1 MKMVKTMKMTIFSK
15 KTIGRRVI
23 SLLLAVFSAGLYAQA
38 PAAGEP
44 KGNLATITGAVLDN
58 NGNPVSGAI
67 ISVLR
72 DGASKVIKQTR
83 SDVTGRFSARISPG
97 RYGIRAIA
105 AGFNEVVF
113 AAVEVRPS
121 QELVYRFHL
130 EPIGSGRTLPER
142 RKDRDDVKWTLRSAQ
157 TRRSILQAQEGDD
170 ADIQAILGRETSS
183 QTETPTDSLPAD
195 ASSAEASTSQAPVRV
210 QGVVESYFAG
220 NSNGPAYPG
229 LNFAIATFPTDRIEL
244 IFAGQ
249 TTAGQNGPERFEAST
264 HVRAGLHRVEMSL
277 GAVRYGA
284 PDWFA
289 KDDDTSVASSAR
301 PGQMSV
307 RAIDEWIV
315 RDGIVVV
322 LGLDYSRFIGAGG
335 ASSITPRIGIQ
346 YDANART
353 RLRAAYAPG
362 GDEGNIQSVAA
373 FEGAQ
378 VAFRDAG
385 RRPVAYVDGRAVMDR
400 SHRLEFGVER
410 VLDNKSNLEG
420 AAFFDTTLD
429 RGVGLLSTPM
439 TAFSGATGESFIAV
453 ANQQGA
459 ARGMRLVYTRRL
471 SRMWTASGGFSFGR
485 GQRLT
490 PGDITQP
497 SEMFES
503 GLFQTAAFQVDAD
516 LGSGTNIRTV
526 LRFSPNATVF
536 AIDPFAGRLAVYDP
550 SLSVQVT
557 QELPSFGLPVRAEAV
572 LDARNLL
579 DVQPSTENGEILT
592 QISTGRR
599 SVRGGISLR
608 F

>member
-1 MKMVKTMKMTIFSK
+1 MKMAKMVKKTKILSDR
-15 KTIGRRVI
+15 TIGRRALG
-23 SLLLAVFSAGLYAQA
+23 LLLLVFSAGLYSQA
-38 PAAGEP
+38 PASTAR
-44 KGNLATITGAVLDN
+44 GNLATITGAVIDN
-58 NGNPVSGAI
+58 KGNPVAGAL
-67 ISVLR
+67 ISLLR
-72 DGASKVIKQTR
+72 DGANKVIKQTR
-83 SDVTGRFSARISPG
+83 SDAAGRFSARISPG

-113 AAVEVRPS
+113 SSVEVRAS
-121 QELVYRFHL
+121 QELVYRFNL
-130 EPIGSGRTLPER
+130 EPVGSGNTLPER
-142 RKDRDDVKWTLRSAQ
+142 RKDRDDVKWTLRSSQ
-157 TRRSILQAQEGDD
+157 TRRSIFQAQEGED
-170 ADIQAILGRETSS
+170 ADIQAVLGREPA
-183 QTETPTDSLPAD
+183 ETPTDGVSPDESGAEV
-195 ASSAEASTSQAPVRV
+195 SSPSSQRRV
-210 QGVVESYFAG
+210 QGVVETYFAG
-220 NSNGPAYPG
+220 NAFGPSSPG
-229 LNFAIATFPTDRIEL
+229 LNFAIAASPNDRIEL

-249 TTAGQNGPERFEAST
+249 TTAGGNGTERFEAST
-264 HVRAGLHRVEMSL
+264 HVRKGLRHRMQMSL
-277 GAVRYGA
+277 GAVRYGEPIWISA
-284 PDWFA
+284 A
-289 KDDDTSVASSAR
+289 QNQTVATNRR

-322 LGLDYSRFIGAGG
+322 LGLDYSRFIGSGG
-335 ASSITPRIGIQ
+335 AHSIDPRIGIQ

-362 GDEGNIQSVAA
+362 GDESSVQSVAA

-400 SHRLEFGVER
+400 SHRLEFGIER

-439 TAFSGATGESFIAV
+439 TAFSGTTGEAFIDV

-459 ARGMRLVYTRRL
+459 SRGIRLVYTRRL
-471 SRMWTASGGFSFGR
+471 SRMWTASGGYSFGR
-485 GQRLT
+485 GQRLAS
-490 PGDITQP
+490 GEVSQP
-497 SEMFES
+497 AEIFAS
-503 GLFQTAAFQVDAD
+503 GFFQTAAFQLDAD
-516 LGSGTNIRTV
+516 LGSRTNIRTV

-579 DVQPSTENGEILT
+579 DVQPSAENGEVLT
-592 QISTGRR
+592 QLSTSRR

>member
-1 MKMVKTMKMTIFSK
+1 MEMVKRMKMSILSRATM
-15 KTIGRRVI
+15 GRRVVSI
-23 SLLLAVFSAGLYAQA
+23 VLVVLSVGLYAQA
-38 PAAGEP
+38 PAAGTTR
-44 KGNLATITGAVLDN
+44 GNLATITGAVIDN
-58 NGNPVSGAI
+58 KGNPIAGAL
-67 ISVLR
+67 ISLLR
-72 DGASKVIKQTR
+72 DGANKVIKQTR
-83 SDVTGRFSARISPG
+83 SDAAGRFSARISPG

-105 AGFNEVVF
+105 AGFNEVIF
-113 AAVEVRPS
+113 SSIEVRAS
-121 QELVYRFHL
+121 QELVYRFNL
-130 EPIGSGRTLPER
+130 EPVGSGNTLPER

-157 TRRSILQAQEGDD
+157 TRRSIFQAQEGEDS
-170 ADIQAILGRETSS
+170 DIQAILGRETAAD
-183 QTETPTDSLPAD
+183 TDNVTVGVAPDAD
-195 ASSAEASTSQAPVRV
+195 SASTQSPRRV

-220 NSNGPAYPG
+220 NSFGPSYPG
-229 LNFAIATFPTDRIEL
+229 INFAIATSPNDRVEL

-249 TTAGQNGPERFEAST
+249 TTAGSKGPERFEAST
-264 HVRAGLHRVEMSL
+264 HLRAGLRHRIEMSL
-277 GAVRYGA
+277 GAAHYGS
-284 PDWFA
+284 PVW
-289 KDDDTSVASSAR
+289 TSTKENPSTESNTR
-301 PGQMSV
+301 PGQFSV

-335 ASSITPRIGIQ
+335 GQSVSPRIGIQ
-346 YDANART
+346 YDVNART

-362 GDEGNIQSVAA
+362 GEEGDVQSVAG
-373 FEGAQ
+373 FEGGQ
-378 VAFRDAG
+378 ISFRDAG
-385 RRPVAYVDGRAVMDR
+385 KRPVAYVDGRAVMDS

-420 AAFFDTTLD
+420 AAFFDTTVN

-439 TAFSGATGESFIAV
+439 TAFSGATGEAFIAV

-485 GQRLT
+485 GQRLAS
-490 PGDITQP
+490 GDISQP
-497 SEMFES
+497 AEMFEN
-503 GLFQTAAFQVDAD
+503 GLFQTAALQVDAD
-516 LGSGTNIRTV
+516 LSTGTNIRTV

-550 SLSVQVT
+550 SLSVQIT

-579 DVQPSTENGEILT
+579 DVQPSTENGEVLT
-592 QISTGRR
+592 QLSANRR

>member
-1 MKMVKTMKMTIFSK
+1 MKMVKRMKMPNLSRA
-15 KTIGRRVI
+15 TIGRRLF
-23 SLLLAVFSAGLYAQA
+23 SLMLMLLSAGLYAQA
-38 PAAGEP
+38 PAASAP
-44 KGNLATITGAVLDN
+44 KGNLATITGAVIDN
-58 NGNPVSGAI
+58 KGNPVAGAL
-67 ISVLR
+67 ISLLR
-72 DGASKVIKQTR
+72 DGATKVIKQTR
-83 SDVTGRFSARISPG
+83 SDAAGRFSARISPG

-113 AAVEVRPS
+113 TSIEVRAS
-121 QELVYRFHL
+121 QELVYRFNL
-130 EPIGSGRTLPER
+130 QPVGSGNTLPELR
-142 RKDRDDVKWTLRSAQ
+142 RDRDDVKWTLRSAQ
-157 TRRSILQAQEGDD
+157 THRSIFQVQEGEDSE
-170 ADIQAILGRETSS
+170 IQAILGRETAAEP
-183 QTETPTDSLPAD
+183 ETP
-195 ASSAEASTSQAPVRV
+195 AETVAPDVSDDNSGNQSPRRV
-210 QGVVESYFAG
+210 QGVVENYVSA
-220 NSNGPAYPG
+220 NSFGPAYPG
-229 LNFAIATFPTDRIEL
+229 LNFAVATFPNDRVEL

-249 TTAGQNGPERFEAST
+249 TTAGANGPKRFEASS
-264 HVRAGLHRVEMSL
+264 HVRAGLHHRIEMSL
-277 GAVRYGA
+277 AAARYGS
-284 PDWFA
+284 PVW
-289 KDDDTSVASSAR
+289 VSSNTPAVESNTR
-301 PGQMSV
+301 PGQFAV

-322 LGLDYSRFIGAGG
+322 LGLDYSRFMGAGG
-335 ASSITPRIGIQ
+335 GQSVIPRIGIQ

-362 GDEGNIQSVAA
+362 GDENNIQSVAG

-385 RRPVAYVDGRAVMDR
+385 KRPVAYVDGRAVMDS

-420 AAFFDTTLD
+420 AAFFDTTLN

-439 TAFSGATGESFIAV
+439 TAFSGATGEAFIAV

-485 GQRLT
+485 GQRLA
-490 PGDITQP
+490 PGHISQP
-497 SEMFES
+497 SEVFES
-503 GLFQTAAFQVDAD
+503 GMFQTAAFQVDAD
-516 LGSGTNIRTV
+516 LGTGTNIRTV

-579 DVQPSTENGEILT
+579 DVQPSAENGELVT
-592 QISTGRR
+592 QLSTGRR

>member
-1 MKMVKTMKMTIFSK
+1 MKMMMKMTTLSR
-15 KTIGRRVI
+15 KTIGRRAV
-23 SLLLAVFSAGLYAQA
+23 SLMLVVLSAGLYAQV
-38 PAAGEP
+38 PAAP
-44 KGNLATITGAVLDN
+44 TTKGNLATITGAVIDN
-58 NGNPVSGAI
+58 KGNPIAGAL
-67 ISVLR
+67 ISLLR
-72 DGASKVIKQTR
+72 DGASKVVKQTR
-83 SDVTGRFSARISPG
+83 SDAAGRFSARISPG

-105 AGFNEVVF
+105 AGFNEVIF
-113 AAVEVRPS
+113 ASIEVRAS
-121 QELVYRFHL
+121 QELVYRFNL
-130 EPIGSGRTLPER
+130 EPVGSGNTLPER
-142 RKDRDDVKWTLRSAQ
+142 RRDRDDVKWTLRSAQ
-157 TRRSILQAQEGDD
+157 TRRSIFQVQEGED
-170 ADIQAILGRETSS
+170 AEIQAILGRETAS
-183 QTETPTDSLPAD
+183 TTDTAVDSISPD
-195 ASSAEASTSQAPVRV
+195 ASSGQVSSPQSQRRV
-210 QGVVESYFAG
+210 QGVVETYFAG
-220 NSNGPAYPG
+220 NSFGPAYPG
-229 LNFAIATFPTDRIEL
+229 LNFAVATSPNDHIEL

-249 TTAGQNGPERFEAST
+249 TTAGPNGPERFEAST
-264 HVRAGLHRVEMSL
+264 NVRAGSRHRVQMSV

-284 PDWFA
+284 PAWVSTADNLS
-289 KDDDTSVASSAR
+289 TESNTR
-301 PGQMSV
+301 PGQFSV

-322 LGLDYSRFIGAGG
+322 LGLDYSRFIGDGG
-335 ASSITPRIGIQ
+335 AHSVTPRIGIQ

-362 GDEGNIQSVAA
+362 GDEGNVQSVAA

-378 VAFRDAG
+378 VAFRDSV

-420 AAFFDTTLD
+420 TAFFDTTLN

-439 TAFSGATGESFIAV
+439 TAFSGAAGEAFIAV

-485 GQRLT
+485 GQRLA
-490 PGDITQP
+490 PGDISQP

-503 GLFQTAAFQVDAD
+503 GFFQTAAFQVDAD
-516 LGSGTNIRTV
+516 LGTGTNIRTV

-579 DVQPSTENGEILT
+579 DVQPSTENGEVLT
-592 QISTGRR
+592 QLSAGRR